1 LFLDEKREDRTE
13 RRKKEG
19 MMMKDVDEREDV
31 AVGESM
37 TERLTVRSTFIEE
50 QMDRP

>member
-1 LFLDEKREDRTE
+1 
-13 RRKKEG
+13 

-31 AVGESM
+31 AVVESM
-37 TERLTVRSTFIEE
+37 TERLTVRSTDIDE